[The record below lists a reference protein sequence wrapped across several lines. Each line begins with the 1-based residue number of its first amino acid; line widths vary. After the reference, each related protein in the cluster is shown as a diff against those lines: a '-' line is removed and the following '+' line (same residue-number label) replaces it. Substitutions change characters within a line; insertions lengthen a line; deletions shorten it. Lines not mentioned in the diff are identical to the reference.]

1 MFKKGLDIFENKG
14 EEAAT
19 AEIDQ
24 LYKQNIFETVLVNDI
39 TKYERRKS
47 CDDNMLLKENTNG
60 SVKGRSMIYGKN
72 SRVWKTKEDTNIP
85 TAENESI
92 VITVTIDAK

>member
-1 MFKKGLDIFENKG
+1 
-14 EEAAT
+14 
-19 AEIDQ
+19 
-24 LYKQNIFETVLVNDI
+24 
-39 TKYERRKS
+39 
-47 CDDNMLLKENTNG
+47 MLLTENTNG
-60 SVKGRSMIYGKN
+60 SLKGRSMIYGKQ